1 MIGNNETNFH
11 HNLLLT
17 DKQIS
22 RLLQTNHLLMQNY
35 KKLSKKLQSEGFF
48 GRLLGQLMNFGLP
61 LMKNVFPH
69 LIKSLLISLGLTA
82 AVSAAYAGIHKKS
95 LRFRISG
102 PGKRT
107 LKI

>member
-35 KKLSKKLQSEGFF
+35 KKSAIKKITV
-48 GRLLGQLMNFGLP
+48 R
-61 LMKNVFPH
+61 
-69 LIKSLLISLGLTA
+69 
-82 AVSAAYAGIHKKS
+82 
-95 LRFRISG
+95 RIFW
-102 PGKRT
+102 
-107 LKI
+107 

>member
-1 MIGNNETNFH
+1 
-11 HNLLLT
+11 
-17 DKQIS
+17 
-22 RLLQTNHLLMQNY
+22 
-35 KKLSKKLQSEGFF
+35 
-48 GRLLGQLMNFGLP
+48 MNFGLP

-82 AVSAAYAGIHKKS
+82 AVSVAYAGIHKKS